1 MPHCTAGRGATEP
14 TAPRSRYVINRRSF
28 PMSIIKARAED
39 WRPDRPSIRLGRWI
53 GLFVGVAILYV
64 VAMGLVGHV
73 FNGNG
78 SPFLS

>member
-1 MPHCTAGRGATEP
+1 
-14 TAPRSRYVINRRSF
+14 
-28 PMSIIKARAED
+28 MSIIKARAED